1 MKDNPFQY
9 QNIRFL
15 PILHNR
21 LEFALEVHRQW
32 FGFQPQALAV
42 ELPPTLRDPVLTA
55 IKRLPNLSVILYQ
68 EKSGRHVYLPIEPV
82 DGIIEA
88 IRLGLEK
95 NL

>member
-9 QNIRFL
+9 QNIKFL

-32 FGFQPQALAV
+32 IEFQPQALAI

-55 IKRLPNLSVILYQ
+55 VKRLPQSLRDPLSG
-68 EKSGRHVYLPIEPV
+68 K
-82 DGIIEA
+82 
-88 IRLGLEK
+88 IRSPCLFAHRTGGWDH
-95 NL
+95 